1 MAAADEVRAFVAL
14 ELDAALHGYLAR
26 VVEDLKPRLPGLRV
40 SPVDNAHLTLRFLGP
55 SRPADLARL
64 AEAIAPAAAACPA
77 ADVPLAG
84 LGTFPPHGAPRVL
97 WLGLDLPA
105 SMLTLQA
112 ECERAARAAGF
123 EPETR
128 AFRPHLTLGRWRDRA
143 SRPTLP
149 EVEHRSTRVER
160 LVVFRSDL
168 EPTGAV
174 HTPLHVLPLGTKD
187 ARGAAIL
194 PPSP

>member
-1 MAAADEVRAFVAL
+1 MSAADEVRAFVAL
-14 ELDAALHGYLAR
+14 ELDAVLHGYLAR
-26 VVEDLKPRLPGLRV
+26 IVEDLRPRLPGLRF
-40 SPVDNAHLTLRFLGP
+40 SPVGNAHLTLRFLGP
-55 SRPADLARL
+55 SSPAALARV
-64 AEAIAPAAAACPA
+64 ADAIGPAAAACPA

-84 LGTFPPHGAPRVL
+84 LGAFPPHGAPRIL

-105 SMLTLQA
+105 SMLALQA
-112 ECERAARAAGF
+112 ACERAARAAGF

-128 AFRPHLTLGRWRDRA
+128 AFRAHLTLGRWRERA
-143 SRPTLP
+143 ARPTLP
-149 EVEHRSTRVER
+149 DVEPRSTRIER

-168 EPTGAV
+168 KPTGAV

-187 ARGAAIL
+187 ARGTAIL